1 MTNLLEFNEVLP
13 ESNVELERSYQR
25 KHEKIDEVVDSQV
38 NGLSKNNKVTDKKLT
53 ENKDINSV
61 ENIINNERTDKAPS
75 GEKRVFIVG
84 DSIIKHINGYE
95 ISGKLEN
102 CEVFVRPCHGAT
114 IRCLE
119 DHVKP
124 VLRENPDE
132 IIFHIGTNDL
142 PSGKGNKDI
151 AEVIINLAMSVETQ
165 SRSVSISG
173 ITVRKDKHQSKV
185 QEANDQLRDLC
196 QANNI
201 NFIDH
206 SKSIKPQHLNKS
218 RLHLT
223 RRGTSILS
231 TTFVREISNI
241 FHGQYLLHS
250 PNTNEFPGCY
260 KSTEYK
266 SKVFGAAK
274 LPI

>member
-1 MTNLLEFNEVLP
+1 M
-13 ESNVELERSYQR
+13 
-25 KHEKIDEVVDSQV
+25 
-38 NGLSKNNKVTDKKLT
+38 NGLSKNNNVAVEKLT
-53 ENKDINSV
+53 QNKDVSSV
-61 ENIINNERTDKAPS
+61 ENTMNNERTDKAPS

-84 DSIIKHINGYE
+84 DSIIKHINCYE

-102 CEVFVRPCHGAT
+102 REVFVRPCHGAT

-151 AEVIINLAMSVETQ
+151 VAVIINLAMSVRTQ
-165 SRSVSISG
+165 SHAVSIAG
-173 ITVRKDKHQSKV
+173 ITVRKDKHQNKV
-185 QEANDQLRDLC
+185 QEINDQLRDLC

-206 SKSIKPQHLNKS
+206 KIKTVS
-218 RLHLT
+218 
-223 RRGTSILS
+223 S
-231 TTFVREISNI
+231 
-241 FHGQYLLHS
+241 
-250 PNTNEFPGCY
+250 
-260 KSTEYK
+260 
-266 SKVFGAAK
+266 
-274 LPI
+274 

>member
-1 MTNLLEFNEVLP
+1 MK
-13 ESNVELERSYQR
+13 LERPYQR
-25 KHEKIDEVVDSQV
+25 KHKKINEEVDSQV
-38 NGLSKNNKVTDKKLT
+38 NGLSKNNKVAVKKLT
-53 ENKDINSV
+53 ENKDVNSV

-95 ISGKLEN
+95 ISGNIGTN
-102 CEVFVRPCHGAT
+102 C
-114 IRCLE
+114 
-119 DHVKP
+119 
-124 VLRENPDE
+124 
-132 IIFHIGTNDL
+132 HIGTNDL
-142 PSGKGNKDI
+142 PSGKGSKDI
-151 AEVIINLAMSVETQ
+151 AKAIINLAISMKTQ
-165 SRSVSISG
+165 SRGVSISG
-173 ITVRKDKHQSKV
+173 ITVRKDKHQNKV
-185 QEANDQLRDLC
+185 QEINDQLRDLC

-241 FHGQYLLHS
+241 FH
-250 PNTNEFPGCY
+250 
-260 KSTEYK
+260 
-266 SKVFGAAK
+266 
-274 LPI
+274 

>member
-1 MTNLLEFNEVLP
+1 MTKSSEFNEVLP

-25 KHEKIDEVVDSQV
+25 KHKKIDEEVDSQV
-38 NGLSKNNKVTDKKLT
+38 NGLSKNNKVAVKKLT
-53 ENKDINSV
+53 QNKDVSSV
-61 ENIINNERTDKAPS
+61 ENIMNNERTDKAPS

-102 CEVFVRPCHGAT
+102 CKVFVRPCHGAT

-151 AEVIINLAMSVETQ
+151 AEAIINLAISVKTQ
-165 SRSVSISG
+165 LRGVSISG
-173 ITVRKDKHQSKV
+173 ITVRKDKHQNKV
-185 QEANDQLRDLC
+185 QEINDQLRDLC

-241 FHGQYLLHS
+241 FH
-250 PNTNEFPGCY
+250 
-260 KSTEYK
+260 
-266 SKVFGAAK
+266 
-274 LPI
+274 

>member
-1 MTNLLEFNEVLP
+1 M
-13 ESNVELERSYQR
+13 Q
-25 KHEKIDEVVDSQV
+25 KIKTSF
-38 NGLSKNNKVTDKKLT
+38 LSRIL
-53 ENKDINSV
+53 S
-61 ENIINNERTDKAPS
+61 NNERTDKAPS
-75 GEKRVFIVG
+75 GEKRAFIVG

-102 CEVFVRPCHGAT
+102 CKVFVRPCHGAT

-151 AEVIINLAMSVETQ
+151 AETIINLAMSVKTQ
-165 SRSVSISG
+165 SRGVTISG
-173 ITVRKDKHQSKV
+173 ITVRKDKHQNKV
-185 QEANDQLRDLC
+185 QEINDQLRDLC

-223 RRGTSILS
+223 RRGSSILS

-241 FHGQYLLHS
+241 FHWQ
-250 PNTNEFPGCY
+250 
-260 KSTEYK
+260 
-266 SKVFGAAK
+266 
-274 LPI
+274 

>member
-1 MTNLLEFNEVLP
+1 MTTNTVSP
-13 ESNVELERSYQR
+13 
-25 KHEKIDEVVDSQV
+25 
-38 NGLSKNNKVTDKKLT
+38 
-53 ENKDINSV
+53 
-61 ENIINNERTDKAPS
+61 IIRT
-75 GEKRVFIVG
+75 
-84 DSIIKHINGYE
+84 
-95 ISGKLEN
+95 
-102 CEVFVRPCHGAT
+102 CHGAT

-151 AEVIINLAMSVETQ
+151 AEAIINLAMSVKTQ
-165 SRSVSISG
+165 SRGVSISG
-173 ITVRKDKHQSKV
+173 ITVRKDKHQNKV
-185 QEANDQLRDLC
+185 QEINDQLRDLC

-206 SKSIKPQHLNKS
+206 SKSIKSQHLNKS

-223 RRGTSILS
+223 RRGTGILS

-241 FHGQYLLHS
+241 FH
-250 PNTNEFPGCY
+250 
-260 KSTEYK
+260 
-266 SKVFGAAK
+266 
-274 LPI
+274 

>member
-1 MTNLLEFNEVLP
+1 MTKSSEFNEVLP

-38 NGLSKNNKVTDKKLT
+38 NGLSKNKVAVKALT

-84 DSIIKHINGYE
+84 DSIINHINGYE
-95 ISGKLEN
+95 ISGKLQN
-102 CEVFVRPCHGAT
+102 CKVFVRPCHGAT

-124 VLRENPDE
+124 VVPENADE
-132 IIFHIGTNDL
+132 IIFHIGRNDL

-151 AEVIINLAMSVETQ
+151 AETIINLAMFVKTQ
-165 SRSVSISG
+165 SRGVTISG
-173 ITVRKDKHQSKV
+173 ITVRKDKHQNKV
-185 QEANDQLRDLC
+185 QEMNDQLRDLC

-201 NFIDH
+201 NFIDLR
-206 SKSIKPQHLNKS
+206 KNIKPQHLNKS

-241 FHGQYLLHS
+241 FH
-250 PNTNEFPGCY
+250 
-260 KSTEYK
+260 
-266 SKVFGAAK
+266 
-274 LPI
+274 

>member
-1 MTNLLEFNEVLP
+1 MTKSSEFNEVLT

-25 KHEKIDEVVDSQV
+25 KHKKNDEVVDSQV
-38 NGLSKNNKVTDKKLT
+38 NGLSKNNKVAVKKLT
-53 ENKDINSV
+53 ENKDVSSM

-102 CEVFVRPCHGAT
+102 CKVFVRPCHGAT

-151 AEVIINLAMSVETQ
+151 AEAIINLAMSVKTQ
-165 SRSVSISG
+165 SRGVSISG
-173 ITVRKDKHQSKV
+173 ITVRKDKHQNKV
-185 QEANDQLRDLC
+185 QEINDQLRDLC

-241 FHGQYLLHS
+241 FH
-250 PNTNEFPGCY
+250 
-260 KSTEYK
+260 
-266 SKVFGAAK
+266 
-274 LPI
+274 

>member
-1 MTNLLEFNEVLP
+1 M
-13 ESNVELERSYQR
+13 
-25 KHEKIDEVVDSQV
+25 
-38 NGLSKNNKVTDKKLT
+38 
-53 ENKDINSV
+53 
-61 ENIINNERTDKAPS
+61 ENIINNERTDNAPS

-84 DSIIKHINGYE
+84 DSIIEHINGYE

-102 CEVFVRPCHGAT
+102 CKVFVRPCHGAT

-151 AEVIINLAMSVETQ
+151 AEAIINLAISVKTQ
-165 SRSVSISG
+165 LRGVSISG
-173 ITVRKDKHQSKV
+173 ITVRKDKHQNKV
-185 QEANDQLRDLC
+185 QEINDQLRDLC

-206 SKSIKPQHLNKS
+206 SKSIKPQPLNKS

-223 RRGTSILS
+223 RTGTSTLS
-231 TTFVREISNI
+231 TTFVRKISHI
-241 FHGQYLLHS
+241 FH
-250 PNTNEFPGCY
+250 
-260 KSTEYK
+260 
-266 SKVFGAAK
+266 
-274 LPI
+274 